1 MNTKGYFVI
10 GTDTDIGKTFCSTL
24 LYHGLRNRNAMY
36 YKPVQSGG
44 VLKEGK
50 LYAPDVLS
58 LCEFEGMEY
67 QEEMVSYV
75 LGPEVSPHLASEL
88 ENKVLDVDKIK
99 NHFRE
104 LCKKYDYLIV
114 EGAGG
119 LYVPLIRNQFYI
131 YDLIREFQFPV
142 ILVSS
147 AKVGSINH
155 AVLTLEA
162 LKHMGISLHGII
174 FNRVQNTETSRIY
187 EEDNIKIILQKAS
200 TKNHLILL
208 EGEQEIAEE
217 KLDLFLKGEA
227 NEKTK

>member
-24 LYHGLRNRNAMY
+24 LYHGLKNKKRMY

-44 VLKEGK
+44 ILKEGK

-67 QEEMVSYV
+67 QEDMVSYV
-75 LGPEVSPHLASEL
+75 LGPEVSPHLASEM
-88 ENKVLDVDKIK
+88 ENKVLDVDKIRK
-99 NHFRE
+99 YFQE
-104 LCKKYDYLIV
+104 LCKKYEYLIV

-119 LYVPLIRNQFYI
+119 LHVPLIRDQFYI
-131 YDLIREFQFPV
+131 YDLIREFGFPV

-155 AVLTLEA
+155 AVLTIES
-162 LKHMGISLHGII
+162 LKHMGIPLHGII
-174 FNRVQNTETSRIY
+174 FNRVQNTEESKVY
-187 EEDNIKIILQKAS
+187 EKDNINIILKKS
-200 TKNHLILL
+200 PTKNHLIIL

-217 KLDLFLKGEA
+217 KLDSFLKGEA
-227 NEKTK
+227 NETTK

>member
-24 LYHGLRNRNAMY
+24 LYHGLKHKKGMY

-44 VLKEGK
+44 IFKEGK

-58 LCEFEGMEY
+58 LCQFEGMEY
-67 QEEMVSYV
+67 QEEMVTYV
-75 LGPEVSPHLASEL
+75 LGPEVSPHLASEIEKRRL
-88 ENKVLDVDKIK
+88 DFDKVRV
-99 NHFRE
+99 HFQE
-104 LCKKYDYLIV
+104 LCKKYEYLIV

-119 LYVPLIRNQFYI
+119 LHVPLIRDQFYI
-131 YDLIREFQFPV
+131 YDLIREFGFPV

-155 AVLTLEA
+155 AVLTMES
-162 LKHMGISLHGII
+162 LKNMGIPLHGII
-174 FNRVQNTETSRIY
+174 FNRVQNTEESKIY
-187 EEDNIKIILQKAS
+187 ERDNIEIILKKAP
-200 TKNHLILL
+200 TNNHLVIL
-208 EGEQEIAEE
+208 EGEQQIEE
-217 KLDLFLKGEA
+217 ERLELFLKGEA

>member
-67 QEEMVSYV
+67 QEKMVSYV

-131 YDLIREFQFPV
+131 HNLW
-142 ILVSS
+142 
-147 AKVGSINH
+147 
-155 AVLTLEA
+155 
-162 LKHMGISLHGII
+162 
-174 FNRVQNTETSRIY
+174 
-187 EEDNIKIILQKAS
+187 
-200 TKNHLILL
+200 
-208 EGEQEIAEE
+208 
-217 KLDLFLKGEA
+217 
-227 NEKTK
+227 

>member
-36 YKPVQSGG
+36 YKPIQSGG

-104 LCKKYDYLIV
+104 LCKKYDYLRFDS
-114 EGAGG
+114 G
-119 LYVPLIRNQFYI
+119 
-131 YDLIREFQFPV
+131 
-142 ILVSS
+142 VSIS
-147 AKVGSINH
+147 RDFSKQCQSRFHQSCSIDPR
-155 AVLTLEA
+155 
-162 LKHMGISLHGII
+162 S
-174 FNRVQNTETSRIY
+174 FETYGNFITRY
-187 EEDNIKIILQKAS
+187 Y
-200 TKNHLILL
+200 
-208 EGEQEIAEE
+208 
-217 KLDLFLKGEA
+217 F
-227 NEKTK
+227 